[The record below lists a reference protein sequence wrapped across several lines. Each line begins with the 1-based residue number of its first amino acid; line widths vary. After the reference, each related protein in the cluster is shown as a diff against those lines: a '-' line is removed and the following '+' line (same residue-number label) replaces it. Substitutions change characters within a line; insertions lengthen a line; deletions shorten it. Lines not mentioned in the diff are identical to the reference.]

1 MFTREDTLTSGDLA
15 SCIAMMQGGSKTFF
29 AASRLLPTRVR
40 YQAIALYAFCRV
52 ADDCVDHAAPG
63 DRPLEAL
70 GQRLDAIF
78 AGTPMDHVEDHALSM
93 VVAQVGLPR
102 HLLEALIEGFAWD
115 AQGRLYQSLDEVLDY
130 SARVAGSVGAM
141 MCWIMGPRDAPTL
154 ARACELG
161 LAMQLTNIARDVGED
176 ARMGRL
182 YLPRQWLRQS
192 GLDPDAWLRAPR
204 FGPALSSV
212 ISRLLDE
219 ADRLYERA
227 RPGIAQLPP
236 DCRAAIY
243 SASLIYGEIGHQLRR
258 EGLNSVDHRT
268 VVSGSRKLALLA
280 SAWTQATWIRMEEHP
295 PEAERSI
302 DAMVR
307 ACLSDREGARS
318 SGATRDIYFPSRSA
332 SQRVAWVLDLLER
345 REHQKR
351 DRSVSVA
358 AG

>member
-1 MFTREDTLTSGDLA
+1 MFTREDSLTSSDLA

-29 AASRLLPTRVR
+29 AASRLLPPRIR

-63 DRPLEAL
+63 DQPLEEL
-70 GQRLDAIF
+70 GQRLDAIY
-78 AGTPMDHVEDHALSM
+78 AGTPLDHVEDHALSM

-102 HLLEALIEGFAWD
+102 HLLLALIEGFAWD
-115 AQGRLYQSLDEVLDY
+115 AQGRRYDALEDVLDY

-182 YLPRQWLRQS
+182 YLPRQWMKES
-192 GLDPDAWLRAPR
+192 GLDPEAWLRAPS

-212 ISRLLDE
+212 ISRLLNE

-268 VVSGSRKLALLA
+268 IVSASRKLTLLA
-280 SAWTQATWIRMEEHP
+280 SAWTQATWIRMSEHT

-302 DAMVR
+302 
-307 ACLSDREGARS
+307 EGLVKGCTSERKEAALPRP
-318 SGATRDIYFPSRSA
+318 THDLYFPSRSA

-351 DRSVSVA
+351 ERSISVA